1 MGNDDFNGSIARSN
15 EYYNF
20 VGWFM
25 DEACTIPVPSNK
37 ATISND
43 GSDVNNKLV
52 PIRSGLS
59 ETEANRFYAKFT
71 TKAADLTIKVTNAD
85 STQVFVF
92 KIENNDTGETFVVTV
107 LGNGT
112 VTISNLLLAE
122 YTVYQLNE
130 EWSWRY
136 VEYNNV
142 VDHASAGGTSIIVGE
157 QLKANQQWLNGN
169 SDLLHNVKG
178 E

>member
-1 MGNDDFNGSIARSN
+1 MAIATKEFLKELNARSEARKQEILNAPN
-15 EYYNF
+15 ELTVTGTTYY
-20 VGWFM
+20 V
-25 DEACTIPVPSNK
+25 
-37 ATISND
+37 SND
-43 GSDVNNKLV
+43 GSDVNNMLV

-71 TKAADLTIKVTNAD
+71 PKAADLTIKVTNAD

-92 KIENNDTGETFVVTV
+92 EIENNDTGETLVVTV
-107 LGNGT
+107 RGNGT

>member
-1 MGNDDFNGSIARSN
+1 M
-15 EYYNF
+15 
-20 VGWFM
+20 
-25 DEACTIPVPSNK
+25 
-37 ATISND
+37 
-43 GSDVNNKLV
+43 
-52 PIRSGLS
+52 
-59 ETEANRFYAKFT
+59 
-71 TKAADLTIKVTNAD
+71 
-85 STQVFVF
+85 
-92 KIENNDTGETFVVTV
+92 VVTV

-136 VEYNNV
+136 VDYNNV